1 MTPKATLPNNCLTGE
16 AQESASRISSFM
28 FSACTVTETQQKRE
42 DPSPQHSTHLKVWSF
57 IYRSLVKRKPIH
69 IKWIYL
75 SKNST
80 PDETIKPYMIKRK
93 KERTTASTDKNTQ
106 ITSQKLKT
114 KITKKKKKK
123 KSPPHTHTHAHTVK
137 QVEQTSPW
145 REERSNRAA
154 RLSSMCT
161 LAGNN
166 SQRHDREG
174 WETDI
179 RESGKPLRRKETQG
193 TTTCQKKAWQSL
205 QRKH

>member
-123 KSPPHTHTHAHTVK
+123 NHPHTHTHCEASRTDVAVK
-137 QVEQTSPW
+137 RRTFKQ
-145 REERSNRAA
+145 
-154 RLSSMCT
+154 
-161 LAGNN
+161 
-166 SQRHDREG
+166 
-174 WETDI
+174 
-179 RESGKPLRRKETQG
+179 SGKTLFNVHVSGQQQSETRSWGLRNRHQRKRQTITREETQG